1 MKPNLFACVG
11 AKLDDVAL
19 GRRIAAK
26 KITYGQYI
34 KFICKGVL
42 RILTFHFLLCPIENT
57 LWLLVWPLQQAVNLI
72 GVCLHKLRTGTSE

>member
-1 MKPNLFACVG
+1 MKPNFFACVG

-34 KFICKGVL
+34 KFIL
-42 RILTFHFLLCPIENT
+42 F
-57 LWLLVWPLQQAVNLI
+57 